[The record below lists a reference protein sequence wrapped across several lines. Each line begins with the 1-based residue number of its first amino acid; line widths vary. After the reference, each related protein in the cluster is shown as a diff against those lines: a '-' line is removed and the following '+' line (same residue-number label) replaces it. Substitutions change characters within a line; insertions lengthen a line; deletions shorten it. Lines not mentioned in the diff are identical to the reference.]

1 MKKGK
6 KMEQSNYENKKEVAP
21 LLPKEKVEVRN
32 KARVIKAHDGLEE
45 GKIVFR
51 PSNMIDY
58 MVKLGFWERLND

>member
-21 LLPKEKVEVRN
+21 LLPKVEVRN

-51 PSNMIDY
+51 PSNVIDY

>member
-21 LLPKEKVEVRN
+21 LLQEVRN
-32 KARVIKAHDGLEE
+32 KARVIKSHDGLEE

-51 PSNMIDY
+51 PSNVIDY